1 MKSAISRSLVRGCV
15 VTYNAVITMNGMNH
29 AGGTESVPKE
39 TVSDYRRLVL
49 TLGLAGFVS
58 AADNW
63 FVSPSL
69 AAIAADFGVT
79 IPAVGII
86 LTAYMIPYGFMQP
99 VYGFFG
105 DRRDKTKLL
114 FAIVVGLALGTAGS
128 ALSGSLV
135 ILSALR
141 ALTGLFAAG
150 IIAVSLSVI
159 GDAVPPERRQ
169 GYVGAF
175 MGIVF
180 AGQGLSCG
188 MGGFLAKFVSWRSA
202 FLVFA
207 LLAFVSALLLR
218 TLPKRPAA
226 NSSERR
232 GGFLRQSWAA
242 LASRKGRVI
251 FPLAFSTGFLLLGTY
266 GYLGAFLN
274 QRLKLDYLQS
284 GLVVMFYGFAC
295 LVGGLFVGRLARRF
309 GRKTVVL
316 VGGLLALLSTSLL
329 VLSDALQSWPTAFVA
344 TVALGAG
351 YIAIQSTLATIA
363 FDVIGDCRGL
373 PSGIIGFC
381 LFCGGGLGSFVAGR
395 ILDCGSYRAVWI
407 VFGACILAQTLVTA
421 ALSLGREES
430 AGSEQ
435 A

>member
-1 MKSAISRSLVRGCV
+1 MNDTRDMK
-15 VTYNAVITMNGMNH
+15 
-29 AGGTESVPKE
+29 GGTEAIPKR
-39 TVSDYRRLVL
+39 TTPDYGKLVL

-79 IPAVGII
+79 VPVAGII

-105 DRRDKTKLL
+105 DRGDKIRLL

-135 ILSALR
+135 VLSALR
-141 ALTGLFAAG
+141 AITGLFAAG

-159 GDAVPPERRQ
+159 GDVVPPDRRQ

-188 MGGFLAKFVSWRSA
+188 MGGFLAKFVSWRTA

-207 LLAFVSALLLR
+207 LLALVSALLLR
-218 TLPKRPAA
+218 TLSARPAA

-251 FPLAFSTGFLLLGTY
+251 FPLAFSTGFLLLGIY
-266 GYLGAFLN
+266 GYLGAYLN
-274 QRLKLDYLQS
+274 QRLRLDYLQS
-284 GLVVMFYGFAC
+284 GLIVMFYGFAC

-309 GRKTVVL
+309 GRKPVVL
-316 VGGLLALLSTSLL
+316 AGGVAALLAASLL
-329 VLSDALQSWPTAFVA
+329 ILSDALQSWPTAFAA

-395 ILDCGSYRAVWI
+395 ILECGGYRAVWI
-407 VFGACILAQTLVTA
+407 VFGACILAQTLTTA
-421 ALSLGREES
+421 AISFDKEES
-430 AGSEQ
+430 AE
-435 A
+435 